1 MPLWRDVQMDEVE
14 TKGTK
19 FSVHHQPFRF
29 QIPKGRVLYRGLSD
43 YKSISI
49 EVPPNF
55 IEWWKTT
62 IDKTFSEGL
71 TPYNSNM
78 KDTSLRVKVDQ
89 STQFF
94 NSTKEI
100 YFPELKEGLLEGTR
114 VQCIVEIPGS
124 YFFQGTHGLI
134 VRAHQLVVSEADTLP
149 SSCDDVDDVDTPL
162 KGFAFT

>member
-1 MPLWRDVQMDEVE
+1 MPLWRDVHMDEVE

-49 EVPPNF
+49 EVPPDF
-55 IEWWKTT
+55 VEWWKTT

-71 TPYNSNM
+71 SPYNSNM
-78 KDTSLRVKVDQ
+78 KETSLRVKIDP

-100 YFPELKEGLLEGTR
+100 YFPELKEGLLEGAR

-134 VRAHQLVVSEADTLP
+134 VRAHQIVVVDSAAAAV
-149 SSCDDVDDVDTPL
+149 VDDDESETL